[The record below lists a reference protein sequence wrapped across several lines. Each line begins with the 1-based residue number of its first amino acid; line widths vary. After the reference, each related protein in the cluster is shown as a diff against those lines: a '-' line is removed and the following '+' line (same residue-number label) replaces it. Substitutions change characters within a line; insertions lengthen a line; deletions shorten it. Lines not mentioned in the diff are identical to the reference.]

1 MGDLVKLSTKD
12 TPIEK
17 GLAYK
22 LKPRYVGS
30 LEVLKVVSPVAY
42 RITLPENWRIHNV
55 FHVSRLRP
63 WHEATKV
70 RTEPAELPPPP
81 PPVHDDKLGDFY
93 AVERIIKKERDA
105 QTKRLK
111 FLVKFECY
119 DDSENRWLSWYD
131 FSPDMRKI
139 ATTMP
144 TTEPESDANF

>member
-1 MGDLVKLSTKD
+1 M
-12 TPIEK
+12 
-17 GLAYK
+17 
-22 LKPRYVGS
+22 
-30 LEVLKVVSPVAY
+30 VSPVAY
-42 RITLPENWRIHNV
+42 RITLPGDWRIHKV
-55 FHVSRLRP
+55 LHVSRLRP
-63 WHEATKV
+63 WHEATEV

-81 PPVHDDKLGDFY
+81 PPPHDDKLGDFY

-111 FLVKFECY
+111 FLVKFKGY